1 LNVLRITRAGVA
13 LLTLAASATGCASG
27 GGGLGGILGSVL
39 GGQGQQGQGQGQQG
53 QVQGTVRGVGQNQ
66 ISLQL
71 TDGQQVAL
79 AYDQQTTVSYQN
91 QNYAVSNLE
100 PGDQVT
106 AAVQQTNNGGY
117 YVSAVRV
124 DRSVQ
129 DANGGTASGNTGS
142 GTANDRVQSVQ
153 GVVRAVDARNG
164 LFTIE
169 LGNRSQYT
177 VSLPYNVSRA
187 DSDRFRNLRAGE
199 QVRFYGVALNNT
211 RIELRQFY

>member
-1 LNVLRITRAGVA
+1 MNVHRIARAALA
-13 LLTLAASATGCASG
+13 LLTLAAAAGGCASG
-27 GGGLGGILGSVL
+27 SGGLGGILGSVL
-39 GGQGQQGQGQGQQG
+39 GGQGQQQGQGQQG
-53 QVQGTVRGVGQNQ
+53 QVQGTVRNVGQRQ

-91 QNYAVSNLE
+91 QRYAVSNLE

-106 AAVQQTNNGGY
+106 AAVQRTGDGAY

-129 DANGGTASGNTGS
+129 DSNGGTASGGAS
-142 GTANDRVQSVQ
+142 GAANERVQSVQ
-153 GVVRAVDARNG
+153 GLVRDIDARNG

-169 LGNRSQYT
+169 TNNRSRLT

-187 DSDRFRNLRAGE
+187 DSDRFRTLRAGD

-211 RIELRQFY
+211 RVELRQFY

>member
-1 LNVLRITRAGVA
+1 MNVHRIARAALA
-13 LLTLAASATGCASG
+13 LLTLAAAAGGCASG
-27 GGGLGGILGSVL
+27 SGGLGGILGSVL
-39 GGQGQQGQGQGQQG
+39 GGQGQQQGQGQQG
-53 QVQGTVRGVGQNQ
+53 QVQGTVRNVGQRQ

-91 QNYAVSNLE
+91 QRYAVSNLE

-106 AAVQQTNNGGY
+106 AAVQQTQDGAY

-129 DANGGTASGNTGS
+129 DSNGGTGSGGASGA
-142 GTANDRVQSVQ
+142 ANERVQSVQ
-153 GVVRAVDARNG
+153 GVVREIDARNG

-169 LGNRSQYT
+169 TNNRSQFT

-187 DSDRFRNLRAGE
+187 DSDRFRTLRAGD
-199 QVRFYGVALNNT
+199 QVRFYGVVLNNT
-211 RIELRQFY
+211 RVELRQFY